1 MIVEGTCDDFYPNS
15 IYYTWNIDAS
25 YILINVHR
33 ALNGEREGKNCRKKD
48 LKARWRSISST
59 WR

>member
-1 MIVEGTCDDFYPNS
+1 MIVEDTCDDFYPNS

-33 ALNGEREGKNCRKKD
+33 ALKGKERERIAEKR
-48 LKARWRSISST
+48 I
-59 WR
+59 